1 MSNDISSEY
10 TKMKNIND
18 GRKGYGFWKHEKV
31 DIISPKNYGIFK
43 INKKKRR

>member
-10 TKMKNIND
+10 TKMKNNND
-18 GRKGYGFWKHEKV
+18 GRKGYVFWKCEKE
-31 DIISPKNYGIFK
+31 DIISPKDYGLFK